1 MKLKMIV
8 AAVAALAAISSHA
21 AADSWGTHS
30 ALELDVTVLPTGSF
44 FDTYS
49 FSLDAKSIVTGGV
62 ESFGALVGG
71 FSVWGMGSDGVIG
84 TSDDYG
90 IAGAA
95 FGGKTSLTLDSGSY
109 YYAVAGYGFTAGG
122 YAIASSAMAAPVPEP
137 ETYALLGA
145 GLGIVGFVASRR
157 RRQD

>member
-21 AADSWGTHS
+21 ATESWGTH
-30 ALELDVTVLPTGSF
+30 APLELDLTVLPSGSF

-49 FSLDAKSIVTGGV
+49 FTLGTKSIVNGEV
-62 ESFGALVGG
+62 DSFGALVGG
-71 FSVWGMGSDGVIG
+71 FSVWGTGKDGLIG

-90 IAGAA
+90 IAGGA
-95 FGGKTSLTLDSGSY
+95 FGGKTSVTLNAGSY

-122 YAIASSAMAAPVPEP
+122 YAIASAAVAAPVPEP